1 MKAFLIIILTISA
14 FNINAQ
20 IAFTENAS
28 ALGINHQYELHT
40 GGGGI
45 SFVDFNNDGLDD
57 LTMATGKDE
66 TIHFYQNTGAGFQK
80 LIPLVDHTGRAK
92 QVSWVDIDNDGD
104 KDFFIATYDGSDKL
118 YENVGGLELIDISF
132 QSGMWLDPQ
141 RSFGA
146 SWADYN
152 RDGFLDVLVATRM
165 INGQANVN
173 RLYRNNGNNTF
184 TEVGQ
189 QTDARDPGRTPF
201 CSAFFDANK
210 DNWPDIYIANDKN
223 SRNTLLINDGDG
235 TYTDM
240 SDISGCGIEMD
251 AMCVAVA
258 DYDNNGW
265 SDFYVSNTSA
275 GNKFFINN
283 YDQGNPQFDEIAEA
297 AGLGFFGTGWGS
309 NFLDADNNGLLD
321 LYVSGSQIGFDK
333 PTSLFYENLGND
345 SFAIVHEGF
354 KKDTVYSVNNAIG
367 DINND
372 GYADIAVI
380 NLAPSKSFVYIND
393 GGNRNWLK
401 ISLEGVISNREG
413 VGSWIDIF
421 YGNQY
426 QSRYTHS
433 GIAFMAQNSERE
445 IIGVDSFSIID
456 SISIKW
462 STGHID
468 KYYNLPTNES
478 YHFIE
483 GQSTYGQIEVDP
495 DFEQL
500 LTHLDKEKAFHSL
513 SLYPNPANHSIHLQ
527 TEMPFESLELFNVV
541 GKSLLKDTFSVTQA
555 IDVSLNDLEAGV
567 YFIQIR
573 NNEGSIRT
581 SKFIKE

>member
-1 MKAFLIIILTISA
+1 MKAFLTFILTICLCYL
-14 FNINAQ
+14 NAQ

-28 ALGINHQYELHT
+28 ASGINHQYELHT

-66 TIHFYQNTGAGFQK
+66 TIHFYQNTGSGFQK

-92 QVSWVDIDNDGD
+92 QVSWIDIDNDGD

-146 SWADYN
+146 TWADFN

-184 TEVGQ
+184 TEVSQ

-201 CSAFFDANK
+201 CSAFFDANR

-283 YDQGNPQFDEIAEA
+283 YDQGNAQFDETAEA
-297 AGLGFFGTGWGS
+297 AGIGFFGTGWGS

-345 SFAIVHEGF
+345 SFAIVKEGF
-354 KKDTVYSVNNAIG
+354 EKDTVYSVNNAVG

-372 GYADIAVI
+372 GYPDIAVI
-380 NLAPSKSFVYIND
+380 NLAPSKSHLYINN
-393 GGNRNWLK
+393 GGDRNWLK

-413 VGSWIDIF
+413 VGSWIDVY
-421 YGNQY
+421 YGAHY

-445 IIGVDSFSIID
+445 IIGVDSFSVID
-456 SISIKW
+456 SITIKW
-462 STGHID
+462 STGHTD
-468 KYYNLPTNES
+468 QYYNLQSNET
-478 YHFIE
+478 YHFLE
-483 GQSTYGQIEVDP
+483 GASTNGQIDVDP
-495 DFEQL
+495 DFELL
-500 LTHLDKEKAFHSL
+500 LTKTKEQRVFNL
-513 SLYPNPANHSIHLQ
+513 FEVYPNPATQIIHIR
-527 TEMPFESLELFNVV
+527 FEGLFETLEIFNVV
-541 GKSLLKDTFSVTQA
+541 GKSILRDSFLATQNMNIPIA
-555 IDVSLNDLEAGV
+555 HLNTGV
-567 YFIQIR
+567 YFLQIR
-573 NNEGSIRT
+573 NSEGVFRT
-581 SKFIKE
+581 VKFIKE